1 MNRHAN
7 IAVFAVVMMLIPT
20 AFSAATF
27 DGCLNAINSMSP
39 KIKAG
44 QASLDSLNS
53 WLADANKYGLSTQT
67 YSSSATSAQNLL
79 TKAKAAEHSASA
91 EFAGAEYDACVN
103 DASNAE
109 NYAVQAQAMA
119 DSATILLNAE
129 LAAPPKYEI
138 TADPSSLQLADGT
151 SATVIIQ
158 MASQDNRR
166 LDCSYLTSQAP
177 LQQIGT
183 IPPAGAQSFQATV
196 QAPASGNG
204 TMKFL
209 VDVSCSVGSYTSGRR
224 QATIQVQYQPD
235 PVRLAINQANQ
246 SVGSAQ
252 SWIGMAD
259 RIISNATDIGMDT
272 RDEIA
277 AVATSKGLLES
288 AKDYLQLAQADQVSN
303 SAEQAK
309 LDADK
314 ANDYA
319 KQAEDKARQ
328 AYEALNSN
336 IETCQTAYRQMLSAK
351 VEISDA
357 DGIYTKLASIVKSLP
372 QEMNAGAAAQD
383 VETQRQK
390 LDGAKNENSQ
400 AKAQLSAGY
409 CEQSVNS
416 SMSARND
423 AADASNQLGRVAE
436 RMKDTIVG
444 ALDAASLSA
453 QGKVDAAKN
462 AYSSAGATFGANAAK
477 ITQAQ
482 EQLINAQS
490 ALPSAQQAVQAAKQS
505 TSLSD
510 FLDRSAYA
518 LTALQNVG
526 SEADKSAQ
534 LANSAANDAYA
545 TYAVV
550 AAGALCALGV
560 GFLFW
565 KRKRAKKDT
574 GSKYMKAAENYAK
587 QGKFDK
593 AAEMYEKLHKKK
605 RR

>member
-1 MNRHAN
+1 MGRHAN
-7 IAVFAVVMMLIPT
+7 MIAFAVVMMLLPT
-20 AFSAATF
+20 VYASATYMDA
-27 DGCLNAINSMSP
+27 LNAINSASP
-39 KIKAG
+39 VIKGAQSSVDALSSKLTDANRYG
-44 QASLDSLNS
+44 ISSSSYSASLNS
-53 WLADANKYGLSTQT
+53 AQSLLQQARSADF
-67 YSSSATSAQNLL
+67 SASNEFASAQYDSVVNDETSAQN
-79 TKAKAAEHSASA
+79 
-91 EFAGAEYDACVN
+91 
-103 DASNAE
+103 
-109 NYAVQAQAMA
+109 YAAQAKSTADTATNALTSILNAPLSFDVTPDQTSLQMA
-119 DSATILLNAE
+119 DGDSMLVMVR
-129 LAAPPKYEI
+129 LAS
-138 TADPSSLQLADGT
+138 T
-151 SATVIIQ
+151 
-158 MASQDNRR
+158 DNRK
-166 LDCSYLTSQAP
+166 LDCGYLTSQTP
-177 LQQIGT
+177 LQQLGV
-183 IPPAGAQSFQATV
+183 IPPSGMQTFQVAV

-204 TMKFL
+204 TMQFI
-209 VDVSCSVGSYTSGRR
+209 VSVECTVGSYMTGDRS
-224 QATIQVQYQPD
+224 ASISVSYQPD
-235 PVRLAINQANQ
+235 PVKLAINQANQ
-246 SVGSAQ
+246 SIGSAQ

-309 LDADK
+309 SDADK
-314 ANDYA
+314 ANGYA

-328 AYEALNSN
+328 AYESLNSN

-372 QEMNAGAAAQD
+372 QEMNAGAAASD
-383 VETQRQK
+383 VEAQRQK

-400 AKAQLSAGY
+400 AKTQLSAGY

-423 AADASNQLGRVAE
+423 AADANNQLGRVAE

-482 EQLINAQS
+482 EQLIGAQS
-490 ALPSAQQAVQAAKQS
+490 ALPSAQQAVQDAKQS
-505 TSLSD
+505 TQLSD
-510 FLDRSAYA
+510 FLDKSAYA

-534 LANSAANDAYA
+534 LANSATNDAYA

-550 AAGALCALGV
+550 IAGAVCALGI

-565 KRKRAKKDT
+565 KRKRAKKDA
-574 GSKYMKAAENYAK
+574 GDKYRKAAENYAK

-593 AAEMYEKLHKKK
+593 AAEIYRKLHKKK